1 MIYEYLFPQIE
12 KLKDKPLRS
21 DEIMKTLNQA
31 ELFPLHLR
39 VDNHTG
45 QVFVYFD
52 EELNKKGKSR
62 LDATINEFFKRW
74 LE

>member
-21 DEIMKTLNQA
+21 DEIMKALNQA

-39 VDNHTG
+39 VDNHNG

-52 EELNKKGKSR
+52 EELNKKGKSQ
-62 LDATINEFFKRW
+62 LDATINEIFKRW

>member
-21 DEIMKTLNQA
+21 DEIMKALNQA

-39 VDNHTG
+39 VDNHNG

-62 LDATINEFFKRW
+62 LDATINEIFKRW

>member
-1 MIYEYLFPQIE
+1 
-12 KLKDKPLRS
+12 
-21 DEIMKTLNQA
+21 MKTLNQA

-52 EELNKKGKSR
+52 EELNKKEKSR
-62 LDATINEFFKRW
+62 LDEIINEVFKRW
-74 LE
+74 RE